1 MKMNIFGENF
11 MNRILSFLKRT
22 HFINKKKNR
31 YLNRELNTL
40 CSEIA
45 FVEFWF
51 FSENE
56 ENLYKLATHL
66 VQNGYT
72 IPICEPNDDGGGF
85 LCLALSKID
94 PEPEKFERLVVD
106 MQIIAENHGSQLDG
120 WLRS

>member
-1 MKMNIFGENF
+1 MNIFGENF

-22 HFINKKKNR
+22 HFINKRKHR
-31 YLNRELNTL
+31 YTNRELNYL
-40 CSEIA
+40 SSEIA

-51 FSENE
+51 FSEDE

-72 IPICEPNDDGGGF
+72 IPICEPNDEGGGF

-106 MQIIAENHGSQLDG
+106 MQVIAELHGSQLDG

>member
-1 MKMNIFGENF
+1 

-22 HFINKKKNR
+22 HFINKKKTG
-31 YLNRELNTL
+31 YMNRELNYL
-40 CSEIA
+40 CSKIA

-51 FSENE
+51 YSENE

-66 VQNGYT
+66 VENGYT
-72 IPICEPNDDGGGF
+72 IPICEPDDDGGGF

-94 PEPEKFERLVVD
+94 PDPENFERLVID
-106 MQIIAENHGSQLDG
+106 MQVIAELYDSQLDG